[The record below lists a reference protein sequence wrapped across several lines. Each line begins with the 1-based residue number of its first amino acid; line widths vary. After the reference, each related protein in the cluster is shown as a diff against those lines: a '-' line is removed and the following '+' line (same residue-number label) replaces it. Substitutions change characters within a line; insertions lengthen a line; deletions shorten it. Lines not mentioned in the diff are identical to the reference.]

1 MAVTDFDPETRLQI
15 LNQELAKAREI
26 IADLDARKLATQ
38 HQVLRIEGAI
48 ALIGEI
54 LAAKP
59 VAAPAPL
66 VSIPFTGNERAACQN
81 DRCDLRDGHV
91 GPHGTRSLIDGGDR

>member
-1 MAVTDFDPETRLQI
+1 MAVTDFDPETRLQV

-38 HQVLRIEGAI
+38 QQVLRIEGAV

-59 VAAPAPL
+59 VAASTPVHTSGCELNNMGLHCDCGATPGQDYF
-66 VSIPFTGNERAACQN
+66 SQP
-81 DRCDLRDGHV
+81 DR
-91 GPHGTRSLIDGGDR
+91 